1 MILKGSQRAGAG
13 QLARHLLKAE
23 NEHVELHE
31 LRGFM
36 ADDLPGAL
44 QEAYAVSQGTRCKQF
59 MFSLS
64 LNPPETEKVPISAF
78 ENAIDDIEKKLGLN
92 DQPRAIIFHEKEGRR
107 HAHVVWS
114 RINAETMTAVNL
126 PHYKLKL
133 RDISRELYLE
143 HGWHLPRGLMNS
155 EERDPL
161 NFTQAEWEQARRGGN
176 DPKAL
181 KAMFRECW
189 ASSDSAKAYAQA
201 LKARGFYLAT
211 GDRRGFVAVDYRGEV
226 YAIARWTGLKTKDV
240 KARLGDPDKL
250 LSVSEV
256 KARIAALMND
266 KLKGYIGE
274 NETAFQKQAASLAF
288 RKADLVQRHR
298 AEREKLKSGQER
310 RWNEETKDR
319 AARLSRGL
327 RGVWDRLT
335 GKYGKLRKQNERE
348 AMEAL
353 RRDRKQKDEL
363 IQAQLFE
370 RRKLQEQIRIARE
383 AHTKATMRLH
393 REVAHYIEMARR
405 ELKDD
410 FNRAAEVEKL
420 RRLEQQR
427 RRKRDF
433 GPSI

>member
-31 LRGFM
+31 LRGFIG
-36 ADDLPGAL
+36 DDLPSAL
-44 QEAYAVSQGTRCKQF
+44 QEVYAISQGTRCKQF

-64 LNPPETEKVPISAF
+64 LSPPENESVPISVF
-78 ENAIDDIEKKLGLN
+78 ENAIDDIENKLGLAN
-92 DQPRAIIFHEKEGRR
+92 QPRAIVFHEKEGRR

-143 HGWHLPRGLMNS
+143 HGWQLPRGLVNS

-176 DPKAL
+176 DPKVL
-181 KAMFRECW
+181 KAMFQECW

-201 LKARGFYLAT
+201 LRARGFYLAK
-211 GDRRGFVAVDYRGEV
+211 GDRRGFVAVDYRGEI
-226 YAIARWTGLKTKDV
+226 YAVARWTGLKTKEV
-240 KARLGDPDKL
+240 KARLGNPEKL
-250 LSVSEV
+250 LPVSEV
-256 KARIAALMND
+256 KARLAALMND
-266 KLKGYIGE
+266 KLNGYISE
-274 NETAFQKQAASLAF
+274 SETAFQKQAASLAF

-298 AEREKLKSGQER
+298 AERDKLKHGQEK
-310 RWNEETKDR
+310 RWIEETKDR

-335 GKYGKLRKQNERE
+335 GKYGKIRRINERE
-348 AMEAL
+348 ALEAL
-353 RRDRKQKDEL
+353 KRDQWHRDNL
-363 IQAQLFE
+363 IQAQLAE
-370 RRKLQEQIRIARE
+370 RQKLQKQIRQMRE
-383 AHTKATMRLH
+383 AHIKAVMRLH
-393 REVAHYIEMARR
+393 RDVAHYVEMSRQ
-405 ELKDD
+405 ELKED
-410 FNRAAEVEKL
+410 FNRAAEIERLK
-420 RRLEQQR
+420 RLERQR
-427 RRKRDF
+427 RRKRDQ